1 MKKGEKKIIE
11 NNDEIVIAEKVIDTR
26 PKQKSSVLQTDPLI
40 IEISKAIFSL
50 EERQSEIIELLNKVS
65 DRMGMSKI

>member
-1 MKKGEKKIIE
+1 MKKGEKK
-11 NNDEIVIAEKVIDTR
+11 VIKNKNEVVVAEKVIDTR